1 MGKVQQSVAAVG
13 TVEAGKS
20 PVTGRSACR
29 SPTEAAIR
37 TSAAL
42 PSSTGTMPLLTQFDR
57 KIGLNDEATTARNP
71 YSKSAQA
78 ACSRLDP
85 HPKLAP
91 ESRLFAA
98 AKRGSLRMKPGLGS
112 RAPTG
117 SSSQPANSPSGS
129 DGTSGGQGQGG
140 SVRDGVGGRGTIHT

>member
-1 MGKVQQSVAAVG
+1 MAKGQHSFAAVA
-13 TVEAGKS
+13 TVQACKS
-20 PVTGRSACR
+20 TVTGRSAGW

-37 TSAAL
+37 TIAAL

-91 ESRLFAA
+91 ESRIFAA
-98 AKRGSLRMKPGLGS
+98 AKRGSLRMKSGLGS
-112 RAPTG
+112 RDPTG
-117 SSSQPANSPSGS
+117 S
-129 DGTSGGQGQGG
+129 
-140 SVRDGVGGRGTIHT
+140 